1 MVKIFQAGAK
11 TCVKSRLVVPKI
23 RRVHLPS
30 LNNYQ
35 QRLQRLANC
44 QIFDRLTYFGLAIL
58 EAPNPTYKTY
68 KLGCA
73 SYKLGCTAYSW
84 VAFASS

>member
-1 MVKIFQAGAK
+1 M
-11 TCVKSRLVVPKI
+11 
-23 RRVHLPS
+23 PS

-58 EAPNPTYKTY
+58 V
-68 KLGCA
+68 KLIRLIRLINGVVRVI
-73 SYKLGCTAYSW
+73 SW
-84 VAFASS
+84 VVRLIVGLHLLQVRRSTPPIEVGIEMEHASAGKART